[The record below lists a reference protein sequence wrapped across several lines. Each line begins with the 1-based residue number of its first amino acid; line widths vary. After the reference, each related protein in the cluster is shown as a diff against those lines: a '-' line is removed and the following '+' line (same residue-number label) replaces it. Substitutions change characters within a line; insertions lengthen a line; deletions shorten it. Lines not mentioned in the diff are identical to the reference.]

1 MSQGLINL
9 ISDHTLKYKILKKIS
24 EGLLVEIDIS
34 YLVWDEQTDGTYE
47 YAVDKIDAFID
58 EISDCNKI
66 IPHNFKEVDIDTPT
80 ILISLN
86 NKLISHIHFN
96 AGEWDPDAMSLSL
109 FLVLDFTTAKDIDK
123 YFLTQHANKYI
134 SCYFPDDDKIV
145 FQSYSYGSYGDFMNG
160 FYNPS
165 KTKSQEDYTNY
176 SGDAQMHTL
185 YNKAKSILVK

>member
-1 MSQGLINL
+1 M

-34 YLVWDEQTDGTYE
+34 DLVWDEQTDGTYE

-66 IPHNFKEVDIDTPT
+66 MPHNFKEVNAPS

-86 NKLISHIHFN
+86 NKLISHVDFK
-96 AGEWDPDAMSLSL
+96 AEDWDEDAMTLSL
-109 FLVLDFTTAKDIDK
+109 FLVLDFTIAEDIDT
-123 YFLTQHANKYI
+123 YFLTEHANKTI
-134 SCYFPDDDKIV
+134 SCYFPNDDKIV